1 MGMLLAGLEF
11 GAQLFFKL
19 LYQTPSKLKHP
30 VDFPCR
36 VMHM

>member
-1 MGMLLAGLEF
+1 LTTLAD
-11 GAQLFFKL
+11 QKL
-19 LYQTPSKLKHP
+19 CKHP